1 MRAVRE
7 LLERPQNIRRPRDS
21 GLLRIDAGGAELFE
35 GVHDVLAMLRE
46 RFRLAIITNG
56 LSDLQRQKVKHFDLD
71 RVDWIVVSGER
82 GRVGI
87 RAPARIP
94 MLG

>member
-1 MRAVRE
+1 
-7 LLERPQNIRRPRDS
+7 
-21 GLLRIDAGGAELFE
+21 
-35 GVHDVLAMLRE
+35 MLRE

-71 RVDWIVVSGER
+71 RVDWIVVSGEL
-82 GRVGI
+82 GRVAT